1 MRISRHHFLAG
12 AGMVGALVASRSVN
26 AAGMETQASADIA
39 LAELIA
45 GNRRFVSGAMQHPNA
60 SDERR
65 AKLAAGQSPI
75 AAVLSCSDSR
85 VPPEIV
91 FDQGLGDLFVVRV
104 AGNIASPAEIGSLEY
119 AVEHLHVP
127 LIVVL
132 GHDKCGAV
140 AAALEAVE
148 SGGTAPGHVGVI
160 VDAIKPAV
168 LTARKQTG
176 DLLANAIRNN
186 VGLVDRQLRDSQPLL
201 APAAAAS
208 KLKIAAAVYSLTSG
222 VVTYL

>member
-1 MRISRHHFLAG
+1 
-12 AGMVGALVASRSVN
+12 MVGALVASRSVN

-222 VVTYL
+222 AVTYL

>member
-222 VVTYL
+222 AVTYL